1 MINIQKINDN
11 ECLKWCIVRYLHPAD
26 HHAVRIRKIDEIL
39 TDELYFED
47 IKSPVKI
54 KNIRKIKKRTL
65 SALVFLVIKTRK
77 NIQSIYQK
85 SVIKRNM
92 LIYY

>member
-1 MINIQKINDN
+1 MNDN
-11 ECLKWCIVRYLHPAD
+11 ECLKWCIVRYLHRAD
-26 HHAVRIRKIDEIL
+26 HHLVRIRKIDEIL
-39 TDELYFED
+39 ENELDFAD
-47 IKSPVKI
+47 IQFPVKI
-54 KNIRKIKKRTL
+54 KDIHKIKKRTL
-65 SALVFLVIKTRK
+65 SALLFPVIKIRK

>member
-1 MINIQKINDN
+1 MNDN
-11 ECLKWCIVRYLHPAD
+11 ECLKWCIVRYLHRAD
-26 HHAVRIRKIDEIL
+26 HHPVRIRKIDEIL
-39 TDELYFED
+39 ENELDFAD
-47 IKSPVKI
+47 IQFPV
-54 KNIRKIKKRTL
+54 KIKKRTL
-65 SALVFLVIKTRK
+65 SALLFPVIKIRK